1 MENGKLVVGL
11 LAHVD
16 AGKTTLS
23 EAMLYLSGA
32 VRKLG
37 RVDHRDAFLDT
48 DVQERERG
56 ITIFSKQAEL
66 EWKGKRVVLMDT
78 PGHVDFSSEMERVLG
93 VLDAAVLV
101 ISGADGVQAHTRTLY
116 GLLKKHRLPVF
127 LFINKMDQ
135 PGTDRRALL
144 DDLKKKLGGNFV
156 DMRAENVA
164 EEIAVCSEEALNS
177 LLETGSI
184 PQTEIDRL
192 TRDRL
197 LFPCYFG
204 AALKMDG
211 IEALLNGLAAFD
223 PKKKPL
229 PGFGAR
235 VYKIARDEQG
245 NRLTY
250 LRITGGT
257 LSVRDSVSSRKE
269 GTPAEEVRE
278 EKINQIRF
286 YSGSR
291 FRTADTACFGDVCA
305 VTGLTFTRCGQGLGM
320 EKDAE
325 QPELTPVFTYQ
336 VLLPTGFD
344 PHTALKYM
352 RILEEEDP
360 QLHVVWKERSREIH
374 VQLMGEVQLEILSRL
389 LMDRFHLAVRFGE
402 GSILYR
408 ETIENTVE
416 GVGHYE
422 PLRHYA
428 EVHLLLEKGKRGSG
442 IHVSSSCSLDDL
454 DINWQR
460 LIMTHV
466 MEKPHL
472 GVLTGSPLTDVK
484 ITLLAG
490 RAHLKHTEGGDF
502 RQATYRAIRQGL
514 MQAKSTLLE
523 PWYDL
528 RLQLPAENLGRA
540 MNDLTQMGGQFDP
553 AETVGDEVILTAGA
567 PVARCRHYAREVA
580 AYTKG
585 RGQVQMT
592 LRGYEP
598 CQEQDRLV
606 KLFGYDPEADIENT
620 PDSVFCSHGAGFA
633 VKWDRVPEYMH
644 IDTGILKAKKP
655 PQGTE
660 TPAAHTPYRGTAE
673 EDKELMAI
681 FERTYGPIK
690 PRGFQPVSK
699 MVPPTHQQVYQPPE
713 DEYLLVDGYNMIFAW
728 EELKKTAAWNLEA
741 ARRMLM
747 DILCNYRGVR
757 SGEVILVFDA
767 YKVPGSPGVVEK
779 YNNITVV
786 YTKEAQTA
794 DSYIEKATY
803 DIGKKHKVRV
813 ATSDGLEQAII
824 LGNGALR
831 VPASEFH
838 REVEQADAEIR
849 QLLDALAR
857 RKFPAENIEN
867 ALKDAWARKQ
877 KAAAETENLDT
888 KQNPV

>member
-1 MENGKLVVGL
+1 MENGKLIVGL

-23 EAMLYLSGA
+23 EAMLYASGA

-48 DVQERERG
+48 DAQERERG
-56 ITIFSKQAEL
+56 ITIFSKQAEM
-66 EWKGKRVVLMDT
+66 EWKGKRITLMDT
-78 PGHVDFSSEMERVLG
+78 PGHVDFSSEMERTLG

-101 ISGADGVQAHTRTLY
+101 VSGADGVQAHTRTLA
-116 GLLKKHRLPVF
+116 GLLQKHRLPVF

-135 PGTDRRALL
+135 PGTDRKALL
-144 DDLKKKLGGNFV
+144 DDLKAHLGGGFV
-156 DMRAENVA
+156 DMGAENA
-164 EEIAVCSEEALNS
+164 DEEMALCSENALNS
-177 LLETGSI
+177 LLETGAI
-184 PQTEIDRL
+184 PQKEIGRII
-192 TRDRL
+192 RERL

-204 AALKMDG
+204 SALKMDG
-211 IEALLNGLAAFD
+211 VEALLDGLAAFE
-223 PKKKPL
+223 PERKEL
-229 PGFGAR
+229 PAFGAR
-235 VYKIARDEQG
+235 VYKITRDEQG
-245 NRLTY
+245 NRLTWM
-250 LRITGGT
+250 RITGGT
-257 LSVRDSVSSRKE
+257 LSVRDGVSNRKE
-269 GTPAEEVRE
+269 GMPDEAIRE
-278 EKINQIRF
+278 EKVNQIRF

-291 FRTADTACFGDVCA
+291 YRTADSAACGDVCA
-305 VTGLTFTRCGQGLGM
+305 VTGLTFTKCGQGLGA
-320 EKDAE
+320 EKDGD
-325 QPELTPVFTYQ
+325 QPELTPVFTYR
-336 VLLPTGFD
+336 VILPTGFD
-344 PHTALKYM
+344 LHTALKYM

-389 LMDRFHLAVRFGE
+389 LEDRFHLSVRFGE

-428 EVHLLLEKGKRGSG
+428 EVHLLLEQGKRGSG
-442 IHVSSSCSLDDL
+442 IRVSSSCSLDDL

-466 MEKPHL
+466 LEKTHL

-528 RLQLPAENLGRA
+528 RLQLPSECLGRA

-553 AETVGDEVILTAGA
+553 AETVGEEVILTGGA
-567 PVARCRHYAREVA
+567 PVARCRHYARELA

-585 RGQVQMT
+585 RGHIQMT

-598 CQEQDRLV
+598 CQEQERLV
-606 KLFGYDPEADIENT
+606 KLYGYDPEADVENT
-620 PDSVFCSHGAGFA
+620 PDSVFCSHGAGFT

-644 IDTGILKAKKP
+644 IDTGILKAKKQP
-655 PQGTE
+655 ENAEAPVKR
-660 TPAAHTPYRGTAE
+660 TPYRGTAE
-673 EDKELMAI
+673 EDRELMAI

-699 MVPPTHQQVYQPPE
+699 MAPSVQQQIFQPPE

-728 EELKKTAAWNLEA
+728 EELKKAAAWNLEA
-741 ARRMLM
+741 ARKMLM

-786 YTKEAQTA
+786 YTKEAVTA
-794 DSYIEKATY
+794 DAYIEKATF
-803 DIGKKHKVRV
+803 DIGKRHKVRV
-813 ATSDGLEQAII
+813 ATSDGLEQIII

-838 REVEQADAEIR
+838 REVMQADAEIKE
-849 QLLDALAR
+849 LMDALAR
-857 RKFPAENIEN
+857 QKFPAEMMEK
-867 ALKDAWARKQ
+867 ALKDAWERKQ
-877 KAAAETENLDT
+877 KAASARNDLDK